1 MPGNEGF
8 CLGANCSGD
17 GLAIFRVVDV
27 NQAPAPRFFAV
38 DLGFDTVGG
47 YGDSSLR
54 IVAWKTQWNSDHA
67 VLPFTWIATPCAS
80 RTRAE
85 NMPPITF

>member
-17 GLAIFRVVDV
+17 GLAIFGVVDV

-47 YGDSSLR
+47 YG
-54 IVAWKTQWNSDHA
+54 
-67 VLPFTWIATPCAS
+67 
-80 RTRAE
+80 
-85 NMPPITF
+85 